1 MQVDIKNVFNNV
13 LQVVICRW
21 LCDVGGPLE
30 SIVPFIRLFYDT
42 YYPLYYQH
50 RWHVEGVTMIESS
63 LITRQGDPLGAPLHI
78 LAHYQIV
85 LKTITRAPTYVFP
98 YLAYDT
104 HIVGPMNEISRAF
117 DHLSTQLAQL
127 GLRVKVSKCKF

>member
-1 MQVDIKNVFNNV
+1 
-13 LQVVICRW
+13 
-21 LCDVGGPLE
+21 
-30 SIVPFIRLFYDT
+30 
-42 YYPLYYQH
+42 
-50 RWHVEGVTMIESS
+50 MIESS